1 MKVPKRKRVK
11 IRSKDLAKTAN
22 DIASFG
28 ERVGALSTGLR
39 HAQEVSGSGNG
50 DGTRNSPLEVLLQG
64 LTRRR

>member
-28 ERVGALSTGLR
+28 VRVGALSSGLR
-39 HAQEVSGSGNG
+39 RAQEAGGANDMG
-50 DGTRNSPLEVLLQG
+50 NSPLEVLLQG